1 MNIPPTRALKPI
13 LGVRSLPLLRNKHK
27 YPPPTTPHNLCITM
41 GKKPTSEEHSQ
52 KHKARLGYHLVLGPL
67 FWECPNF
74 SLHQNLPQILH
85 GICL

>member
-27 YPPPTTPHNLCITM
+27 YPPPITPHNLCITM

-52 KHKARLGYHLVLGPL
+52 KTQGLTWLSPHLGPI
-67 FWECPNF
+67 
-74 SLHQNLPQILH
+74 IL
-85 GICL
+85 GMPKL